1 MGIYLYV
8 GPQLS
13 RSFSLKQFKLAWPP
27 EAWWASSEK
36 VRGQRSDAS
45 RDQTSAVAKFQSTL
59 DQSKNFFSILL
70 STRNPFRSKLTWK
83 KSQQQQQQ
91 QQ

>member
-27 EAWWASSEK
+27 EAWWASSERSEVK
-36 VRGQRSDAS
+36 GQMPVRLPSFNLLWISLR
-45 RDQTSAVAKFQSTL
+45 T
-59 DQSKNFFSILL
+59 FSVFYFPQETHLEV
-70 STRNPFRSKLTWK
+70 N
-83 KSQQQQQQ
+83 
-91 QQ
+91 